1 MLSVELFIAFGILSF
16 VLFFMGLYLVYA
28 GHSLALLSPVVSV
41 IVMWALTL
49 LSGFGR
55 VGTVV
60 SVALGS
66 TVEMVSLP
74 CDPAVAYITAF
85 LSLGLTASLLIFI
98 GQFTAAAASGKEY
111 EEEEE

>member
-16 VLFFMGLYLVYA
+16 VLFFGGLYLTYA
-28 GHSLALLSPVVSV
+28 GHSLALISPVASV

-55 VGTVV
+55 VGTVTAL
-60 SVALGS
+60 SVGS
-66 TVEMVSLP
+66 AVETVSLP